1 MSIQANTLL
10 TNNTDIDSSS
20 LSITGVSGATNGIAV
35 LKNNGTPNNSTDDFI
50 MFTPNCRF
58 SGAAS
63 FNYTISDRQL
73 TSTAK
78 VTIQVGHRLFGGN
91 GNDILD
97 GTPGNDYLN
106 GGNGKDNL
114 YSGNGKDTLNGGNG
128 NDLLCGGLGSDIL
141 TGGNGKDKF
150 VFAAGKG
157 TDIINDFC
165 KSNDLIGL
173 SGGLTFN

>member
-1 MSIQANTLL
+1 MTNVNGNTV
-10 TNNTDIDSSS
+10 I
-20 LSITGVSGATNGIAV
+20 
-35 LKNNGTPNNSTDDFI
+35 GTPI
-50 MFTPNCRF
+50 TPNCRF

-78 VTIQVGHRLFGGN
+78 VTIQVGDRLFGGN
-91 GNDILD
+91 GNDVLH

-106 GGNGKDNL
+106 GSNGKDNL
-114 YSGNGKDTLNGGNG
+114 Y
-128 NDLLCGGLGSDIL
+128 GGLGSDIL

-173 SGGLTFN
+173 SGGLTFNQLSFVGNNIIVTATDEILATLTGISTTTLTAANLIIL